1 MEKVM
6 ISSHPLYGYQFD
18 IQQRAKLVP
27 IIPELGAGRK
37 SVFSEVRTPAYKK
50 QHNVFKDFT
59 IGRSSPI
66 WGIKKGKMK
75 PNNRLVQLS
84 KPKQLHPDYQP
95 CKNTETLVAPSA
107 KTAACSSR
115 LDTLSEPKKR
125 TEPPPREWKIEKSS
139 LTAQPSERIVRLS
152 NPRGYA
158 QGFLP
163 DNFESWR
170 VSKAA
175 IEAKPSGRVE
185 ELSKPMVR
193 EIASNLPRAD
203 AFVVSMAA
211 QKATCSERIAEL
223 SQPVKR

>member
-1 MEKVM
+1 M
-6 ISSHPLYGYQFD
+6 IIMHDF
-18 IQQRAKLVP
+18 
-27 IIPELGAGRK
+27 
-37 SVFSEVRTPAYKK
+37 FSLRK

-59 IGRSSPI
+59 IGRASPI
-66 WGIKKGKMK
+66 WAIKKGRMK

-84 KPKQLHPDYQP
+84 QPKQLHPDYQP
-95 CKNTETLVAPSA
+95 CKSTETLVTSSA
-107 KTAACSSR
+107 RSAACSSR
-115 LDTLSEPKKR
+115 LDMLSEPKKR
-125 TEPPPREWKIEKSS
+125 TELPPREWKIGKSP
-139 LTAQPSERIVRLS
+139 LTVQTSSERIVRLS

-158 QGFLP
+158 QGFMP

-175 IEAKPSGRVE
+175 IGAKPSDRVE

-203 AFVVSMAA
+203 AFIVSMAA
-211 QKATCSERIAEL
+211 QKATCSERIVEL